1 MNYTINI
8 QIYSLK
14 KYRCDILKYQTVIP
28 TDDEDYLDFCIS
40 LAKIQIKKFQKNN
53 SSSFF
58 EMEIINNPEKQFI
71 YFFINTQFV
80 NGNNPLALINVI
92 QECFTQEKI

>member
-14 KYRCDILKYQTVIP
+14 KYHCDILKYQTVIP

-40 LAKIQIKKFQKNN
+40 LAKIQIEKFQKNN
-53 SSSFF
+53 SF

-71 YFFINTQFV
+71 QFFIKAQFV
-80 NGNNPLALINVI
+80 NGNNPLALIDAI